1 MPPMIPLQSQRATRL
16 IAVLLMAT
24 SLTACGSILNR
35 LSQVGEAPKVTPVQN
50 PAEVLPHVT
59 MPMPA
64 PVPPNQGAN
73 SLWRPGA
80 RAFLKDGRAS
90 QVGDIVTIIIDTSGT
105 LEAVKDNVNVSDTTT
120 RTQTAKND
128 ANTSSL
134 LGYENEIWKKLPG
147 AQGTITPASL
157 LSYGSNVAETG
168 GGTIAR
174 TDAITTT
181 LAAVV
186 TQVLPNGN
194 LVIAGSQE
202 IRVNFETRVLQIAG
216 VIRQQ
221 DIRSDNTI
229 THDKIAEA
237 RIIYGGRGQLTD
249 LNQPRWGNQV
259 LDIVFPF

>member
-1 MPPMIPLQSQRATRL
+1 MRPTHSVYRPATR
-16 IAVLLMAT
+16 IVAALLMAT
-24 SLTACGSILNR
+24 SLSACGSVLNR
-35 LSQVGEAPKVTPVQN
+35 LSQIGEAPKVTPVEN
-50 PAEVLPHVT
+50 PATRQPPVT

-64 PVPPNQGAN
+64 PVPHNQGAN

-90 QVGDIVTIIIDTSGT
+90 QVGDIVTVIIDTSGT
-105 LEAVKDNVNVSDTTT
+105 LEAVKDAVTINDTTT

-128 ANTSSL
+128 ANTTAL
-134 LGYENEIWKKLPG
+134 LGYEGEIWKRLPG
-147 AQGTITPASL
+147 TQGTINPSSL
-157 LSYGSNVAETG
+157 LSYGSDVAETG
-168 GGTIAR
+168 GGSIAR

-194 LVIAGSQE
+194 LVIQGSQE

-259 LDIVFPF
+259 LDVIFPF

>member
-1 MPPMIPLQSQRATRL
+1 MIRFHHRPAARFVA
-16 IAVLLMAT
+16 ALLMAT
-24 SLTACGSILNR
+24 SLSACGSIFDR
-35 LSQVGEAPKVTPVQN
+35 LSQVGEAPRVSPVQN
-50 PAEVLPHVT
+50 PADEMPHVT

-64 PVPPNQGAN
+64 PVPPTQGPN
-73 SLWRPGA
+73 SLWRAGA

-90 QVGDIVTIIIDTSGT
+90 QVGDIVTVIIDTSGT
-105 LEAVKDNVNVSDTTT
+105 LEAVKDAVTISDSTT

-128 ANTSSL
+128 ANTSAL
-134 LGYENEIWKKLPG
+134 LGYESEIWKKLPG
-147 AQGTITPASL
+147 AQGTINPSSL
-157 LSYGSNVAETG
+157 LSYGSDVAETG
-168 GGTIAR
+168 GGSIAR

-194 LVIAGSQE
+194 LVIEGSQE
-202 IRVNFETRVLQIAG
+202 IRVNFETRVLKIAG

-259 LDIVFPF
+259 LDVIFPF

>member
-1 MPPMIPLQSQRATRL
+1 MIRPEPQPLSRF
-16 IAVLLMAT
+16 IAALLVAT
-24 SLTACGSILNR
+24 SLSGCGSVLNR
-35 LSQVGEAPKVTPVQN
+35 LSEVGEAPKVNPVQN
-50 PAEVLPHVT
+50 PAEVQPHVT

-64 PVPPNQGAN
+64 PVPPVQGAN
-73 SLWRPGA
+73 SLWRVGA

-90 QVGDIVTIIIDTSGT
+90 QVGDIVTVIIDTSGT
-105 LEAVKDNVNVSDTTT
+105 LEAVKDAVNVTDTTS

-128 ANTSSL
+128 ANTTAL
-134 LGYENEIWKKLPG
+134 LGYENEIWKRFPG
-147 AQGTITPASL
+147 TQGTINPASL
-157 LSYGSNVAETG
+157 LSYGSDVAETG
-168 GGTIAR
+168 GGTITR

-259 LDIVFPF
+259 LDVIFPF

>member
-1 MPPMIPLQSQRATRL
+1 MNYAPRRPTMR
-16 IAVLLMAT
+16 IAAALLMAT
-24 SLTACGSILNR
+24 SLSACGSVFNR
-35 LSQVGEAPKVTPVQN
+35 LSEVGEPPKVSPVEN
-50 PAEVLPHVT
+50 PAARQPPVT
-59 MPMPA
+59 MPMPS
-64 PVPPNQGAN
+64 PVPHSQGAN

-90 QVGDIVTIIIDTSGT
+90 QVGDILTVIIDTSGT
-105 LEAVKDNVNVSDTTT
+105 LETVKDAVNISNTTS
-120 RTQTAKND
+120 RSQKAAND
-128 ANTSSL
+128 ANTTAL
-134 LGYENEIWKKLPG
+134 LGYEGEIWKRLPG
-147 AQGTITPASL
+147 TQGTIDPTKL
-157 LSYGSNVAETG
+157 LSYGSDVAESG

-194 LVIAGSQE
+194 LVIEGSQE
-202 IRVNFETRVLQIAG
+202 IRVNFETRVLRIAG

-259 LDIVFPF
+259 LDVIFPF

>member
-1 MPPMIPLQSQRATRL
+1 MIRL
-16 IAVLLMAT
+16 DSRPVPRLVAALLMAT
-24 SLTACGSILNR
+24 SLSACGSMLDQ
-35 LSQVGEAPKVTPVQN
+35 LSRVGEPPKVSPVQN
-50 PAEVLPHVT
+50 PADELPHVT

-64 PVPPNQGAN
+64 PVPPAQGAN
-73 SLWRPGA
+73 SLWRAGA

-90 QVGDIVTIIIDTSGT
+90 QVGDIVTVIIDTSGT
-105 LEAVKDNVNVSDTTT
+105 LETVKDAVTISDSTT

-128 ANTSSL
+128 ANTSAL

-147 AQGTITPASL
+147 AQGTINPASL
-157 LSYGSNVAETG
+157 LSYGSDVAETG
-168 GGTIAR
+168 GGSIAR

-194 LVIAGSQE
+194 LVIEGSQE
-202 IRVNFETRVLQIAG
+202 IRVNFETRVLKIAG

-259 LDIVFPF
+259 LDVIFPF